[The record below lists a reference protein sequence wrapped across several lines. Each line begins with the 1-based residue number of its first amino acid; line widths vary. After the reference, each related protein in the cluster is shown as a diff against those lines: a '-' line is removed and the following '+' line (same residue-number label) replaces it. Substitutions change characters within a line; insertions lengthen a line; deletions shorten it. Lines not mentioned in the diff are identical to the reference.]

1 MNIKNQDLWKRII
14 VFLLG
19 FIGIYLIV
27 LILGLFRFDQW
38 MLTLCDSEAMVDAL
52 LNFTVY
58 ILLFAIML
66 PILGKYILKDIV
78 KEFTVPQNIKD
89 GIAFGIII
97 ISTTMLYNLIIQ
109 QFVDISS
116 NQNEESVE
124 NIILTAPFL
133 STMTVAIIGPIV
145 EEITYRYGLFGSL
158 KKGNRYL
165 AYIGTVLVFAL
176 IHFNFSSDK
185 KILTNEL
192 LNLPTYLIAAG
203 LLCYAYDRHESLA
216 TSITAHVFNN
226 AVSVILTFIS
236 AAFPS
241 S

>member
-1 MNIKNQDLWKRII
+1 MDRKNQDLLKRVI

-19 FIGIYLIV
+19 FVGIYLIV
-27 LILGLFRFDQW
+27 LILGLIRFDQ
-38 MLTLCDSEAMVDAL
+38 LILNACNSETMVDAL

-58 ILLFAIML
+58 IVLFAIML
-66 PILGKYILKDIV
+66 PILGRYVLIDII
-78 KEFTVPQNIKD
+78 KKFAIPQNIKD

-97 ISTTMLYNLIIQ
+97 ISATMLYNIIIQ
-109 QFVDISS
+109 QFTDISS

-124 NIILTAPFL
+124 NIILTAPIL
-133 STMTVAIIGPIV
+133 STLTVAIIGPIV

-158 KKGNRYL
+158 KKGNRFL
-165 AYIGTVLVFAL
+165 AYVGTILVFAL

-185 KILTNEL
+185 KVLMNEL

-203 LLCYAYDRHESLA
+203 LLCYAYDRNESLA

-226 AVSVILTFIS
+226 AISVILTFIS
-236 AAFPS
+236 AALPS